1 MRTLETILI
10 VTFVG
15 YSIAAMQRGVLLNI
29 SLRPRFVDAFSTGFV
44 S

>member
-1 MRTLETILI
+1 MRTVEVILI
-10 VTFVG
+10 VAFIG